1 MRDLKNVIFF
11 DDLLQ
16 ESYNALVRQ
25 AKEEGKYAL
34 CLLYTSSS
42 DG

>member
-16 ESYNALVRQ
+16 ASYNALVRR
-25 AKEEGKYAL
+25 AKEEG
-34 CLLYTSSS
+34 
-42 DG
+42 